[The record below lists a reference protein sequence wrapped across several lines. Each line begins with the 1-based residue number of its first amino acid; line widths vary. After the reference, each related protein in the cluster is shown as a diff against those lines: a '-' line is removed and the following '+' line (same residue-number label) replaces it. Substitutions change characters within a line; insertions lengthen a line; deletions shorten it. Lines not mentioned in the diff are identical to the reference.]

1 MNFMLGVLLGVTI
14 KPFAHFLA
22 THTWIM
28 IVTGGFICAP
38 IFFFCLDSLENPDR
52 YKHK

>member
-1 MNFMLGVLLGVTI
+1 MDGVLLAVTI

-28 IVTGGFICAP
+28 VVSGGLVLAP
-38 IFFFCLDSLENPDR
+38 ISFFFQDSLKHPER